1 MHIFYFHKYNRLRTY
16 VGQQMNKK
24 KRMVAYRK
32 GNTEQLDAKRR
43 KWSVFVLFSAIFIC
57 LVSTGIGGCGW
68 KKTGVEKLRDL
79 DYTVVGEAEL
89 PGELK
94 TEIEARKAEDFKMT
108 YLLDDALYIV
118 HGFGMQETGGYSISV
133 KELYLTENA
142 IVADT
147 ELLGPE
153 SAEQAG
159 TEKSYP
165 YIVVKTEHLEEP
177 VIFQ

>member
-1 MHIFYFHKYNRLRTY
+1 M
-16 VGQQMNKK
+16 GKK
-24 KRMVAYRK
+24 KSGKVLLVAA
-32 GNTEQLDAKRR
+32 LLA
-43 KWSVFVLFSAIFIC
+43 WVFVVRFLTACSVEKEDLQKVRDLEFTIVGETD
-57 LVSTGIGGCGW
+57 LPEELKNVIGE
-68 KKTGVEKLRDL
+68 KKTAPFKLT
-79 DYTVVGEAEL
+79 YT
-89 PGELK
+89 
-94 TEIEARKAEDFKMT
+94 
-108 YLLDDALYIV
+108 DDQNLYIV
-118 HGFGMQETGGYSISV
+118 VGYGEQETGGCSISV

-165 YIVVKTEHLEEP
+165 YIVVKTEYLEEP

>member
-1 MHIFYFHKYNRLRTY
+1 M
-16 VGQQMNKK
+16 GKK
-24 KRMVAYRK
+24 KSGKVLLVAA
-32 GNTEQLDAKRR
+32 LLA
-43 KWSVFVLFSAIFIC
+43 WVFVVRFLTACS
-57 LVSTGIGGCGW
+57 
-68 KKTGVEKLRDL
+68 VEKEDLQKVRDL
-79 DYTVVGEAEL
+79 EFTVVGENVI
-89 PGELK
+89 GEK
-94 TEIEARKAEDFKMT
+94 KMAPFKLT
-108 YLLDDALYIV
+108 YTDDQNLYIV
-118 HGFGMQETGGYSISV
+118 VGYGEQETGGCSISV

>member
-1 MHIFYFHKYNRLRTY
+1 M
-16 VGQQMNKK
+16 GKK
-24 KRMVAYRK
+24 KSGKVLLVAA
-32 GNTEQLDAKRR
+32 LLA
-43 KWSVFVLFSAIFIC
+43 WVFVVRC
-57 LVSTGIGGCGW
+57 LTACS
-68 KKTGVEKLRDL
+68 VEKEDLQKVRDL
-79 DYTVVGEAEL
+79 EFTVVGETDL
-89 PGELK
+89 PEELK
-94 TEIEARKAEDFKMT
+94 NVIGEKKMAPFKLT
-108 YLLDDALYIV
+108 YTDDQNLYIV
-118 HGFGMQETGGYSISV
+118 VGYGEQETGGYSISV

-165 YIVVKTEHLEEP
+165 YIVVKTEYLEEP